1 MNILFYHL
9 IQELATV
16 EGLLISYALLL
27 TCKSSS
33 SSFELLVGRVVARGS
48 QLMSAMVEDV
58 IAAWI
63 AVAVSDDFTSCDFLF
78 FFRRSL
84 PDAGFIELRL

>member
-1 MNILFYHL
+1 L
-9 IQELATV
+9 IHELATV
-16 EGLLISYALLL
+16 EGLLLSFVLLL

-33 SSFELLVGRVVARGS
+33 SSLELLVGLVVARGS
-48 QLMSAMVEDV
+48 PLISAMVEDV

-63 AVAVSDDFTSCDFLF
+63 AVAVSDDFTSCEFLF
-78 FFRRSL
+78 FFRRSF